1 MTWVPIAI
9 VTAIGFAASG
19 SYAKAL
25 SRNAHTYVVT
35 WGLIALVLPW
45 SALLLLKQ
53 GVPAVAP
60 EFLRAAMISV
70 VVNMIAVTLQ
80 VKALSISPLSLTV
93 PFLAFTPLFMLVP
106 SWIVL
111 KEAPDALGLTGILLI
126 VAGGYAIHIDKIRSG
141 FLSPLK
147 AIASEKGS
155 LLMLLVA
162 ALWSISAVH
171 DKVATVASS
180 PAYFTTFFSLVFGV
194 LYAPL
199 LFVGLRKRP
208 LDRATWPRLLLL
220 GLFAAVMI
228 LSQFT
233 AIELTLASY
242 VIAIKRAGMVLSVVF
257 GYLFFKERHLRAR
270 LTGAMLMTV
279 GVVVL
284 ALR

>member
-9 VTAIGFAASG
+9 VTAVGFAASG

-25 SRNAHTYVVT
+25 SRKAHVYVVT
-35 WGLIALVLPW
+35 WGLITLVLPW

-53 GVPAVAP
+53 GVPAVGP

-80 VKALSISPLSLTV
+80 VKALSIAPLSLTV

-106 SWIVL
+106 SWFVL

-126 VAGGYAIHIDKIRSG
+126 VAGGYAIHIDKIRGG
-141 FLSPLK
+141 FLAPLR
-147 AIASEKGS
+147 AIASERGS

-171 DKVATVASS
+171 DKVATMASS
-180 PAYFTTFFSLVFGV
+180 PAYYTTFFSLMFGV
-194 LYAPL
+194 LYVPL
-199 LFVGLRKRP
+199 LFFGLRKQP
-208 LDRATWPRLLLL
+208 LDRATSLRLLLL
-220 GLFAAVMI
+220 GFFAAVMI
-228 LSQFT
+228 LSQFI

-270 LTGAMLMTV
+270 LTGAMLMTM

>member
-9 VTAIGFAASG
+9 VTAVGFAASG

-35 WGLIALVLPW
+35 WGLITLVLPW

-53 GVPAVAP
+53 GMPAVGP

-70 VVNMIAVTLQ
+70 IVNMIAVTLQ

-126 VAGGYAIHIDKIRSG
+126 VAGGYAIHIDKIRGG

-147 AIASEKGS
+147 AIASERGS

-270 LTGAMLMTV
+270 LTGAALMTV